1 MKIVTAQ
8 KMREIDQESI
18 EVFGIPEIILM
29 ENAGVQ
35 VKGEMEQL
43 LGGLQHKKICVCCG
57 CGNNGGDGF
66 VAARHMANQGARVKV
81 FLLGDI
87 SHLGPSAQTNL
98 DILVN
103 MNVDVLELAAPRDW
117 DKTQVALAFAD
128 GIVDGLLGTGFKGE
142 LRPEMEKFIQIINE
156 VQKPVVAIDLPSGI
170 GADDGTIQTLAV
182 NASATVSFGLPKLGL
197 FFYPGAQCVGKLMID
212 GIGIPKQLLEDSR
225 INQQMMDIHCIQKIL
240 LKREGDVHKN
250 SCGRVLA
257 IAGSQG
263 FTGAAA
269 LVSQSALRSGAG
281 VVTLAVAQSL
291 QDIMAVKLTEVMTR
305 AVPEKEKGKL
315 GKESLSALLDLAIAY
330 DTVVI
335 GPGLGRD
342 EDTAILIRDFVAK
355 VETQLV
361 LDADAIVAFAG
372 YAHLLRDCKITPIL
386 TPHLGEMAK
395 LLGVSVA
402 ELREDRIGLTRD
414 AAKDYNCIFVL
425 KSERTIVVFPD
436 GTVSLSTNGNP
447 GMATAG
453 SGDVLAGVIA
463 GLKAQGMSRY
473 NAAMAG
479 VFLHGFA
486 GDLAAER
493 GMTGLVASDIMEA
506 LPAARFALGN
516 E

>member
-1 MKIVTAQ
+1 
-8 KMREIDQESI
+8 
-18 EVFGIPEIILM
+18 
-29 ENAGVQ
+29 
-35 VKGEMEQL
+35 
-43 LGGLQHKKICVCCG
+43 
-57 CGNNGGDGF
+57 
-66 VAARHMANQGARVKV
+66 
-81 FLLGDI
+81 
-87 SHLGPSAQTNL
+87 
-98 DILVN
+98 
-103 MNVDVLELAAPRDW
+103 
-117 DKTQVALAFAD
+117 
-128 GIVDGLLGTGFKGE
+128 
-142 LRPEMEKFIQIINE
+142 
-156 VQKPVVAIDLPSGI
+156 
-170 GADDGTIQTLAV
+170 
-182 NASATVSFGLPKLGL
+182 
-197 FFYPGAQCVGKLMID
+197 
-212 GIGIPKQLLEDSR
+212 
-225 INQQMMDIHCIQKIL
+225 
-240 LKREGDVHKN
+240 LKREGDVPKT

-257 IAGSQG
+257 I
-263 FTGAAA
+263 
-269 LVSQSALRSGAG
+269 AG